1 MAAKQPAAA
10 KPFMAA
16 AAAAAAAATPT
27 QQVSHFPFVF
37 SARSR
42 GVPYEPAVA

>member
-10 KPFMAA
+10 AATAA
-16 AAAAAAAATPT
+16 APT

-42 GVPYEPAVA
+42 GVLHEPAVA